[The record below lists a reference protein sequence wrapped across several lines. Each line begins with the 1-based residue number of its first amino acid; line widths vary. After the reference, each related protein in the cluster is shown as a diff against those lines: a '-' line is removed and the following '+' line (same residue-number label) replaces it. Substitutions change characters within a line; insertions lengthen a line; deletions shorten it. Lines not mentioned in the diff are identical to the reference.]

1 MEAEPGHSA
10 AVVETIIFLF
20 AAVLAALGV
29 QRLRWSPVV
38 GYLIAGAAI
47 GPFGFAL
54 VEDSQQIHTL
64 AEFGIVFL
72 MFTLGL
78 ELSFERLKAMR
89 GLVFGLGG
97 LQVTLTASALA
108 GAALL
113 FGLSGPAAAVVGLAL
128 ALSSTAVVMRLLVD
142 EEALDSRVGRR
153 AFGILLFQDIA
164 VVPILFLI
172 GILADEVPGIS
183 FAAFA
188 AIGQAM
194 LAIVS
199 VILAGRFLAR
209 PLFHAVAAGRSGEL
223 FAATALLLVLASA
236 WLFETVGLSMALGA
250 FLAGLL
256 LAETEYAAQIELDIR
271 PWRGL
276 LLGLF
281 FISVGMAVDP
291 MVVLRSLPWILLLLA
306 VLLTIKGM
314 MIFLLARFFDLAQGA
329 RLRLAAL
336 LAQSGEFAFVVFAA
350 ALPLGLVTGE
360 QVQLLSIVVGLSIA
374 LTPALASIGKMLEQ
388 RHPDLGPAGGGE
400 NLDFYGHDS
409 REHVVIAG
417 FGRVGRTLAKLLA
430 DQRIAYVA
438 LDLSPRNIADA
449 AARNLPAFYGNAAS
463 PNILEAAG
471 LRKAAL
477 LVITLDSPAAAVRTV
492 ETARRLNPDIGII
505 VRARDLEHARLL
517 EELGASAA
525 VPETLEASLQL
536 GAQVLRASGIA
547 PSTVEDIVER
557 MRNDD
562 YALLA
567 EATIKPED

>member
-1 MEAEPGHSA
+1 MEAVAGQGEA
-10 AVVETIIFLF
+10 IVEAIVFLF

-54 VEDSQQIHTL
+54 VEDSPQIHTL

-97 LQVTLTASALA
+97 LQVSLTATALA
-108 GAALL
+108 GVALL

-128 ALSSTAVVMRLLVD
+128 ALSSTAVVMRLLMD
-142 EEALDSRVGRR
+142 EEALGTRVGRR

-172 GILADEVPGIS
+172 GILADEIPGIS

-194 LAIVS
+194 LAIVL

-209 PLFHAVAAGRSGEL
+209 PLFHAVAAGRSAEL

-236 WLFETVGLSMALGA
+236 WLFEAVGLSMALGA

-291 MVVLRSLPWILLLLA
+291 ATVLRSLPWILLLLA
-306 VLLTIKGM
+306 ALLTIKGI
-314 MIFLLARFFDLAQGA
+314 MIFLIAGLFDLRRGG

-374 LTPALASIGKMLEQ
+374 LTPALAALGRMLER
-388 RHPDLGPAGGGE
+388 RHPDLGPAGGE
-400 NLDFYGHDS
+400 NLDSYGHDC

-417 FGRVGRTLAKLLA
+417 FGRVGRTLAKLLS
-430 DQRIAYVA
+430 DQRIAWVA

-463 PNILEAAG
+463 PDILEAAG
-471 LRKAAL
+471 IRKASL
-477 LVITLDSPAAAVRTV
+477 LVITLDSPAAAIRAVQTG
-492 ETARRLNPDIGII
+492 RRLNPDIGII
-505 VRARDLEHARLL
+505 ARARDLEHARHL

-536 GAQVLRASGIA
+536 GAQVLRASGLA
-547 PSTVEDIVER
+547 PSTVEEIVER
-557 MRNDD
+557 MRGDD
-562 YALLA
+562 YALLG
-567 EATIKPED
+567 EAMRKPEE

>member
-1 MEAEPGHSA
+1 MEADPGQGGA
-10 AVVETIIFLF
+10 IVEAIIFLF
-20 AAVLAALGV
+20 AAVLAAIGV

-47 GPFGFAL
+47 GPFGFSL
-54 VEDSQQIHTL
+54 VEDSPQIHSL

-89 GLVFGLGG
+89 KLVFGLGG
-97 LQVTLTASALA
+97 LQVTLTAAALA
-108 GAALL
+108 GIALL

-128 ALSSTAVVMRLLVD
+128 ALSSTAVVMRLLMD
-142 EEALDSRVGRR
+142 EETLGTRVGRR
-153 AFGILLFQDIA
+153 AFGVLLFQDIA

-172 GILADEVPGIS
+172 GILADEVPS
-183 FAAFA
+183 VSLVAFA
-188 AIGQAM
+188 AIGQAA
-194 LAIVS
+194 LAIVL

-209 PLFHAVAAGRSGEL
+209 PLFHAVAAGRSPEL

-236 WLFETVGLSMALGA
+236 YALQAVGLSMALGA

-291 MVVLRSLPWILLLLA
+291 MLVLRSFPRIALVLVILLTVKAA
-306 VLLTIKGM
+306 VIILI
-314 MIFLLARFFDLAQGA
+314 ARFFDLPYGG

-336 LAQSGEFAFVVFAA
+336 LAQSGEFSFVVFAA

-360 QVQLLSIVVGLSIA
+360 EVQLLSVVVGLSIA
-374 LTPALASIGKMLEQ
+374 LTPALAAIGARLER
-388 RHPDLGPAGGGE
+388 RHPDLGPASGE
-400 NLDFYGHDS
+400 TLDSVGHDF

-417 FGRVGRTLAKLLA
+417 FGRVGRTLARMLT
-430 DQRIAYVA
+430 DQRIGYVA
-438 LDLSPRNIADA
+438 LDLSPQNIADA
-449 AARNLPAFYGNAAS
+449 AARNQPAFYGNASS
-463 PNILEAAG
+463 PDILEAAG
-471 LRKAAL
+471 LRRAAL
-477 LVITLDSPAAAVRTV
+477 LAITLDSPAAAIHTV
-492 ETARRLNPDIGII
+492 QAARRLNPEIGII
-505 VRARDLEHARLL
+505 VRARDLDHARHL

-525 VPETLEASLQL
+525 IPETLEASLQL
-536 GAQVLRASGIA
+536 GAQVLRASGLA
-547 PSTVEDIVER
+547 STTVEEIIER
-557 MRNDD
+557 MRADD
-562 YALLA
+562 YALLENSA
-567 EATIKPED
+567 KPGPES